1 MGLVNEELK
10 RNVSLIARQR
20 EEAAGNLIQ
29 SAALVA
35 ETVNNY
41 NIRLTNLKKSRQ
53 QAVDA
58 KDETAA
64 KLFAVAI
71 ENGSSA
77 LDGAVAIYIDNLA
90 TATRYTDAVIQAQF
104 QRVKEEL
111 NRKPVLGNSLVARA
125 TLFVRHVGD
134 YRKQQRAD
142 PAAILKALLASTAQ
156 QP

>member
-1 MGLVNEELK
+1 FFFFFFFFFFFV
-10 RNVSLIARQR
+10 V
-20 EEAAGNLIQ
+20 
-29 SAALVA
+29 
-35 ETVNNY
+35 
-41 NIRLTNLKKSRQ
+41 
-53 QAVDA
+53 
-58 KDETAA
+58 
-64 KLFAVAI
+64 
-71 ENGSSA
+71 
-77 LDGAVAIYIDNLA
+77 
-90 TATRYTDAVIQAQF
+90 VIQAQF